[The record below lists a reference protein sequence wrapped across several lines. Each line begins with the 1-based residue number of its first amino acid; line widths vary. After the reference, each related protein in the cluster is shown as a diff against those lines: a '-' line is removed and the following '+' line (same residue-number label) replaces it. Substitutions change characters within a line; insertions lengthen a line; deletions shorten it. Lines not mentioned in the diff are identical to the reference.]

1 MSNSRPKSF
10 PEFLYCDAYGGLS
23 HTKGTLKEFRYV
35 LKKITEN
42 NEYVSDLATLYKMTG
57 IDFGNDF
64 TAYMDNYDEVLVS
77 DTGSY
82 NRLRIKDNIDPC
94 EYNRLAAYKIVGRH
108 VQNPNRVYIN
118 QKTKDTI
125 KKREQMAID
134 VPMILKVTSGKVII
148 NRVLLLDY
156 INKELKKKG
165 YDPLPKDR
173 TYVEVD

>member
-1 MSNSRPKSF
+1 MSNSRPEPF
-10 PEFLYCDAYGGLS
+10 PQFLYCDMYGSLS
-23 HTKGTLKEFRYV
+23 HMKGVLKEFRYV

-42 NEYVSDLATLYKMTG
+42 NEYVSDLVTLYKMTG
-57 IDFGNDF
+57 IDFGSDF
-64 TAYMDNYDEVLVS
+64 TAYMDNYDEVLVG

-82 NRLRIKDNIDPC
+82 NRLRIKNNIDPC
-94 EYNRLAAYKIVGRH
+94 EYNHLAAYKIVGRY

-134 VPMILKVTSGKVII
+134 VPMILKVTSGKII
-148 NRVLLLDY
+148 VNRVLLLDY

-173 TYVEVD
+173 TYVGVD